1 MKKMLLI
8 LTSLLFSVVTIG
20 CIPIPNIRE
29 NMLNA
34 SNEEKIADERMKEI
48 ITALENKDRKAL
60 KAMFS
65 EKAKEDAVDLD
76 EGIEHIINFYQG
88 KMISFDGTVDV
99 EEKWINGKKKTII
112 NPQYTI
118 KTDMNVYEVYFEE
131 IQSTTSSDENG
142 VYRIYILEKERG
154 RYKHFTKSTILESA
168 GVFIYDK
175 DKLKPYDYFSG
186 IVRILGNSDK
196 DFLKEL
202 FSQNAIYETGGLED
216 SIKNA
221 IDLFQGHM
229 ESSKEIETTV
239 EKDGDNIVTKGYY
252 EVTTK
257 NHFNK
262 PEEAGTYLIYFV
274 HKRNEVDLDEDGLYT
289 LEIAE
294 KVDENTE
301 LSRIDKAGIIV
312 S

>member
-29 NMLNA
+29 SMLNA
-34 SNEEKIADERMKEI
+34 SNEDKIADERMKRI

-65 EKAKEDAVDLD
+65 EKAKEDAIDLD
-76 EGIEHIINFYQG
+76 DGIEYIINFYQG
-88 KMISFDGTVDV
+88 KMISFDGVYGVD
-99 EEKWINGKKKTII
+99 ESFNGDNKKITITGI
-112 NPQYTI
+112 YDIETDKEQY
-118 KTDMNVYEVYFEE
+118 YVYFIEK
-131 IQSTTSSDENG
+131 INTADDSENG
-142 VYRIYILEKERG
+142 LYSIQILEKAKENEQM
-154 RYKHFTKSTILESA
+154 FWMNITKTHG
-168 GVFIYDK
+168 GVLQPK
-175 DKLKPYDYFSG
+175 MLGAYDYMYG
-186 IVRILGNSDK
+186 IVRVLGNQDSDM
-196 DFLKEL
+196 LQEL
-202 FSQNAIYETGGLED
+202 FSVNTTRTADGLGENAIKAVEV
-216 SIKNA
+216 
-221 IDLFQGHM
+221 FQGHM

-262 PEEAGTYLIYFV
+262 PEEAGTYLVYFV
-274 HKRNEVDLDEDGLYT
+274 HKRNEVDPDEDGLYT